1 MEALI
6 IIAFYVFIAAV
17 VITLGFFLY
26 LRSVASRK
34 RHACPQCG
42 EKQTVEL
49 MHASRCNT
57 CGAPFDA
64 PRS

>member
-1 MEALI
+1 MEALL
-6 IIAFYVFIAAV
+6 IIAFYVFIAAI
-17 VITLGFFLY
+17 VIALGFVLY
-26 LRSVASRK
+26 MRSLASRK
-34 RHACPQCG
+34 QHTCPKCG

-64 PRS
+64 PRG